1 MWKVFECLI
10 RAAMVLEE
18 GHEVDPDPHSK
29 HQPIVHFDLKPN
41 NSKTYVFARDSY
53 LKTLPLRPRL
63 TVLQS

>member
-1 MWKVFECLI
+1 
-10 RAAMVLEE
+10 MVLDE
-18 GHEVDPDPHSK
+18 GHEGDPDPHSK